1 MARTSRTAIAAVTG
15 TVALGVG
22 LGIAGLASAAPTTS
36 PSPTADAS
44 ASSSPA
50 APSTAPDGRRD
61 HRGGPGRFGDRDG
74 LAQELATKLGVDV
87 AKVRTALQEYRDA
100 NRPTTPP
107 DPATKPERDEAALAK
122 ALASKLGVDEAKV
135 TSALADI
142 RSARDAERAKAV
154 TDRLAEAV
162 KAGTLTQAEADAVKK
177 AADAGIV
184 HVGPR

>member
-22 LGIAGLASAAPTTS
+22 LGIAGLASAAPTTT
-36 PSPTADAS
+36 PSPTASPS
-44 ASSSPA
+44 ASSSAA
-50 APSTAPDGRRD
+50 APGTAPDG
-61 HRGGPGRFGDRDG
+61 HRGHGGPGRFGDRDG

-107 DPATKPERDEAALAK
+107 DPATKPARDDAALAK

-135 TSALADI
+135 TSALAEI
-142 RSARDAERAKAV
+142 RSARDAAREKAV

-162 KAGTLTQAEADAVKK
+162 QAGTLTQAEADAVKK

>member
-22 LGIAGLASAAPTTS
+22 LGIAGLASAAPTTT
-36 PSPTADAS
+36 PSPAASPS
-44 ASSSPA
+44 ASSSAA
-50 APSTAPDGRRD
+50 APSTAPHGRRG
-61 HRGGPGRFGDRDG
+61 HGGPARFGDRDG

-100 NRPTTPP
+100 HRPTTPP
-107 DPATKPERDEAALAK
+107 DPATKRARDDAALAK
-122 ALASKLGVDEAKV
+122 ALASKLGVDEARV
-135 TSALADI
+135 TTALAEI

-162 KAGTLTQAEADAVKK
+162 QAGTLTQAEADAVKK